1 MEEKSF
7 EEQIYQAFTSRQ
19 LNISK
24 RVVLVIFS
32 VLACIFL
39 VLGAVLLAL
48 NSYNSKFLILGTVYA
63 CLGFGILLIGLLI
76 YAILSKSKAS
86 DYQKFLERVEKY
98 GMINTFDMAA
108 FIAIQQAKIEL
119 LEKEIE
125 ELKQK

>member
-48 NSYNSKFLILGTVYA
+48 NSYNSEFLILGTVYA
-63 CLGFGILLIGLLI
+63 CLGFGFLLIGLLI